1 MAKSK
6 LNYNKTIVSKMTI
19 KGILSEDG
27 KTITYF
33 DEDDVEREIKIMDC
47 FALFAGKEID
57 IAISEKAS
65 EDLEIEPADEDEDIE
80 IEYPDIN

>member
-33 DEDDVEREIKIMDC
+33 DED
-47 FALFAGKEID
+47 
-57 IAISEKAS
+57 
-65 EDLEIEPADEDEDIE
+65 EDIE

>member
-27 KTITYF
+27 KQLHILM
-33 DEDDVEREIKIMDC
+33 KMM
-47 FALFAGKEID
+47 
-57 IAISEKAS
+57 
-65 EDLEIEPADEDEDIE
+65 
-80 IEYPDIN
+80 

>member
-33 DEDDVEREIKIMDC
+33 DEDDVEREIKITDC
-47 FALFAGKEID
+47 FAPFTGKEID

-65 EDLEIEPADEDEDIE
+65 EDLEIEPADEDEDIK